1 VSTNPDE
8 DQAFLT
14 QDDNA
19 FLTKADILKWEE
31 GRTFSTDWAANH
43 FFNWAVLLKD
53 LRQKPVQILEIGSWE
68 GRSALFFLNYL
79 PLSRII
85 CIDPFE
91 GNLEHQI
98 NPYFADLARKSEAR
112 LDSNLAAFSDRVEKI
127 KGSSAD
133 ILPQLGITGR
143 KVDLAYIDGSH
154 IAADVYRD
162 AVLTW
167 PLMVPGGMVVFDDY
181 EWSMVEA
188 DVESPKLGINA
199 FLAAHAGQYRE
210 LHRGYQLAIQ
220 KL

>member
-1 VSTNPDE
+1 MSTNPDE

-112 LDSNLAAFSDRVEKI
+112 LDLNLAAFSDRVEKI

-133 ILPQLGITGR
+133 ILPQLGVAGR

-162 AVLTW
+162 AVLTS

>member
-79 PLSRII
+79 ALSRII

>member
-1 VSTNPDE
+1 MSTNPDE

-199 FLAAHAGQYRE
+199 FLAAHGGQYRE
-210 LHRGYQLAIQ
+210 LLRGYQLAIQ

>member
-1 VSTNPDE
+1 MSTNPDE

-79 PLSRII
+79 ALSRII

>member
-8 DQAFLT
+8 DRAFLT

-19 FLTKADILKWEE
+19 FLTKAEILKWEE

-79 PLSRII
+79 ALSRII